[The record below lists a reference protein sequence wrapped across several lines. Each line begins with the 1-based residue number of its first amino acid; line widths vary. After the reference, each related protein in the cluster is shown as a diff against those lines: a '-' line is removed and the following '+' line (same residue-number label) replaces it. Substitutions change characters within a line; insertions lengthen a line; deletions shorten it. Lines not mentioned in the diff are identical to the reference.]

1 MVKISEY
8 PTLTTLDEADLFDT
22 SFYDSAT
29 VSYIS
34 KAVSWGNIII
44 SIGDDL
50 KLLDGPLGVGATA
63 PLEASAVLQVDSI
76 TQGLLP
82 PRVTSVQK
90 AAIAAPA
97 SGLLVYDTTMRELQ
111 IYNSAAWVSPY
122 VPAVKTFGTL
132 VDAAT
137 IVWDYTDGYNAQV
150 TLGGNRIL
158 GTPSSVVNGDYGT
171 LKIIQDVTG
180 GRTLT
185 LPATFKVVNAGA
197 GAITLTAAANA
208 VDILTWT
215 YDGTDFWVTLGLNFT

>member
-8 PTLTTLDEADLFDT
+8 ATITTLDEADLFDT
-22 SFYDSAT
+22 SFYDSPT
-29 VSYIS
+29 LSYIS
-34 KAVSWGNIII
+34 KAISWGDMII

-63 PLEASAVLQVDSI
+63 PLEASAVLQVDST

-82 PRVTSVQK
+82 PRMTTAEK
-90 AAIAAPA
+90 AAIAAPS
-97 SGLLVYDTTMRELQ
+97 SGLVVYDTTLRELQ

-122 VPAVKTFGTL
+122 TPPVKTFGTL
-132 VDAAT
+132 SDAAT

-150 TLGGNRIL
+150 TLGGNRTL
-158 GTPSSVVNGDYGT
+158 GTPSGVVNGDYGT
-171 LKIIQDVTG
+171 LKIIQDATG

-185 LPATFKVVNAGA
+185 LPANFKVVNAGA
-197 GAITLTAAANA
+197 GAITLTATANA

-215 YDGTDFWVTLGLNFT
+215 YDGTDFFVSLGLNFT

>member
-8 PTLTTLDEADLFDT
+8 PTISTLDEADLFDT
-22 SFYDSAT
+22 SYYDSAT

-34 KAVSWGNIII
+34 KAVSWGSIIT

-82 PRVTSVQK
+82 PRMTTVQK
-90 AAIAAPA
+90 GAIAAPA
-97 SGLLVYDTTMRELQ
+97 TGLLVYDTNLSELQ
-111 IYNSAAWVSPY
+111 VYNGFGWVSMYAP
-122 VPAVKTFGTL
+122 PVKTFGTL

-158 GTPSSVVNGDYGT
+158 GTPSGVVNGDYGT

-185 LPATFKVVNAGA
+185 LPATFKVVNGGA